1 MQRKIIQDY
10 LKGISLEG
18 NDLVESLFKEIQ
30 VCVVKHKNNKAE
42 VKEELCSKYDYLDS
56 DLFELVFSV
65 ATLYMN

>member
-1 MQRKIIQDY
+1 MHRKIIQDY
-10 LKGISLEG
+10 LKGISLDG
-18 NDLVESLFKEIQ
+18 KDLVESLMKEIQ
-30 VCVVKHKNNKAE
+30 VSVVKHARDKEK